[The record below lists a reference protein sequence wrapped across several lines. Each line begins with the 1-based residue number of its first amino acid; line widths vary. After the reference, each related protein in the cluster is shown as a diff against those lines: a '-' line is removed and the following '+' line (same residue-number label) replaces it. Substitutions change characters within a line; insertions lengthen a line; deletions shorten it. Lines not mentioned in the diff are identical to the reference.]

1 MTPGCTLSRTPPSPS
16 AITGR
21 PAASASTAAIPNS
34 STAVTTSA
42 REPARSSATCV
53 SGMRPVKVTV
63 GPASLRS
70 RRPSGP
76 SPITTSGSPSRVK
89 ASTATSMRL
98 CAISSASTT

>member
-1 MTPGCTLSRTPPSPS
+1 VTPAWTLSRTPPSPN

-21 PAASASTAAIPNS
+21 PAASASTAAMPNS

-42 REPARSSATCV
+42 RPPASTWATCS
-53 SGMRPVKVTV
+53 SGIRPVKVML

-76 SPITTSGSPSRVK
+76 SPMTTSGSASRVN
-89 ASTATSMRL
+89 ASTAMSMRL